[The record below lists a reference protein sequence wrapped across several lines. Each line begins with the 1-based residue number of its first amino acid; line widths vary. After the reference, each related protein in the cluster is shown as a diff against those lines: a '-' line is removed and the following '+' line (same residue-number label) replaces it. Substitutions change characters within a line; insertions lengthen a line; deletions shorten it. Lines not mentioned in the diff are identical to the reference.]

1 MRIRATRMPMVT
13 PAWMIRR
20 TRWARLIRKSWSESR
35 TGGWAAD
42 GSSPIRF
49 YTLAA
54 VADVIDLVRQQR
66 QGGVPDRPRTG
77 VGPDDRVEGDDLAA
91 GDVAGLAEACLQGAA
106 ELLGVGV
113 EDQDPGPA
121 GEVARRLLQSGEH
134 PGRGAGEG
142 HASGLAVAQPEDR
155 AHVEAVRDPRQ
166 KGVDPAASSHE
177 LEGLQGAEHPHLAD
191 GALG

>member
-1 MRIRATRMPMVT
+1 MMIGKRAMSWPSWPGLRMRIRATRMPMVT

-42 GSSPIRF
+42 ASSPIRF

-77 VGPDDRVEGDDLAA
+77 EGPDDGVQGDDLAA
-91 GDVAGLAEACLQGAA
+91 GDVADLAEASLQ
-106 ELLGVGV
+106 LGGERLRVGV
-113 EDQDPGPA
+113 ED
-121 GEVARRLLQSGEH
+121 
-134 PGRGAGEG
+134 
-142 HASGLAVAQPEDR
+142 
-155 AHVEAVRDPRQ
+155 
-166 KGVDPAASSHE
+166 
-177 LEGLQGAEHPHLAD
+177 
-191 GALG
+191 